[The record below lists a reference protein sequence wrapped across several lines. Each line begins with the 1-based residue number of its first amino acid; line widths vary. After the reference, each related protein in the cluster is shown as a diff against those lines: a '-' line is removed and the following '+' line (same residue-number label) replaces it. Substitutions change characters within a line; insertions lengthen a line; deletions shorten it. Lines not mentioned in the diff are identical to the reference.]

1 MEKNEENKKINNI
14 LGSRIYLNIGI
25 VLMMIGFLLDFW
37 VLFGSF
43 EMPQINEKFF
53 IGIIGLSIL
62 FIVLAISFIIAF
74 LIVQTK

>member
-1 MEKNEENKKINNI
+1 
-14 LGSRIYLNIGI
+14 
-25 VLMMIGFLLDFW
+25 
-37 VLFGSF
+37 
-43 EMPQINEKFF
+43 MPQINEKFF